1 MGVADRFLDDERVT
15 DRLIEEYEKYGRLIV
30 AVDFDNT
37 IFDFHKRGD
46 TFPKVIE
53 ILRRAYS
60 LKCKIIIYTNR
71 TGERLEEV
79 REYMKNNDIPYDTI
93 NEPILKLHDNDGQGN
108 KLFYSIFLD
117 DRAGLSSAYYCLD
130 SALDVAEQIMLEKE
144 GKR

>member
-1 MGVADRFLDDERVT
+1 MGVADRFLDEERVT

-60 LKCKIIIYTNR
+60 LKCKIIIYT
-71 TGERLEEV
+71 V
-79 REYMKNNDIPYDTI
+79 
-93 NEPILKLHDNDGQGN
+93 
-108 KLFYSIFLD
+108 
-117 DRAGLSSAYYCLD
+117 
-130 SALDVAEQIMLEKE
+130 
-144 GKR
+144 